1 MFCIFFLYP
10 LFLVHLIRRL
20 IEIKKLR
27 KFHDQYRY
35 MMEDSKI
42 AHKTL
47 PFIQL
52 FLHDH
57 PCMYGNHQNRN
68 VSNARIHEMDPMSP
82 HFEET
87 RDEILSIHLIQ
98 TFSRFPHE
106 RPYHY

>member
-1 MFCIFFLYP
+1 
-10 LFLVHLIRRL
+10 
-20 IEIKKLR
+20 
-27 KFHDQYRY
+27 

-82 HFEET
+82 HFGET
-87 RDEILSIHLIQ
+87 RDEIFFHPPYIDFLKIS
-98 TFSRFPHE
+98 SRKTIFNS
-106 RPYHY
+106 